1 MTTLNTLLYASQ
13 NNGGKATVSV
23 NDIVSLAADN
33 ASAATTTV
41 AGVVL
46 KAADQA
52 ALMSVGPGTPAG
64 TIVDVGSSF
73 SQPILNANFA
83 TLATEINAILTNLK
97 AAGIM
102 A

>member
-13 NNGGKATVSV
+13 NNGGKATVSI
-23 NDIVSLAADN
+23 NDIVSLVGEN
-33 ASAATTTV
+33 APAATTTV

-46 KAADQA
+46 QSADQA
-52 ALMSVGPGTPAG
+52 ALTSVGPGTPA
-64 TIVDVGSSF
+64 TAIVDVGTSF

-83 TLATEINAILTNLK
+83 TLATELNAILTKLK